1 MVKPVILTL
10 DDEPQ
15 VLNAVGRDLR
25 AHFRSDYRIISA
37 GSGREALDA
46 LRQLKQRNTPVALF
60 LVDQRMP
67 EMTGVEFL
75 GQAQQIYPDAKKVL
89 LTAYAD
95 TEAAIAS
102 INKVGLDYYLM
113 KPWDP
118 PDENLYPVLDDLLG
132 DWWASTPIPFEGI
145 RVAGTLWSPAT
156 HTVKDFLARNRIP
169 YQWLDIDKDEES
181 RANVETL
188 FEAEGNSVRLP
199 VVYFT
204 DGTTLVQP
212 SLHELA
218 TKAGLQTEATAP
230 FYDLIII
237 GGGPSGLGAAVY
249 GASEGLKTVMIE
261 REATGG
267 QAGTS
272 SRIENY
278 LGFPKGLTGADL
290 ATRAVAQARRLGA
303 EILTAREV
311 VGVRVEDPYRYVK
324 LNDGTELGCRA
335 LVIATGV
342 STQKLDVPGVEEL
355 TGAGIYYG
363 AALTEA
369 ASYRG
374 EPIVVVGGANSA
386 GQGAMFFSRYA
397 SKVTML
403 VRASSLSKS
412 MSQYLIDQIGG
423 TDNIEVLTRHT
434 VEAVH
439 GKNRLEAITVK
450 NHDTDEAYRMDT
462 PALFLFIGAMPH
474 SECVAGIV
482 ERNSAGFILTG
493 PDLMADG
500 KRPKG
505 WKPQRDPFLL
515 ETSVPGIF
523 AAGDVRQGATRR
535 VAAAVGEG
543 ANVVSQV
550 HQYLRT
556 V

>member
-37 GSGREALDA
+37 SSGRDGLDA

-75 GQAQQIYPDAKKVL
+75 AEAQKLYPDARKVL

-118 PDENLYPVLDDLLG
+118 PDQNLYPVLDDLLG

-181 RANVETL
+181 RGQVETL
-188 FEAEGNSVRLP
+188 FEGDGGVQLP
-199 VVYFT
+199 VVYFP
-204 DGTTLVQP
+204 DGSNLIQP
-212 SLHELA
+212 NLRDLA
-218 TKAGLQTEATAP
+218 TKAGLQTDATAP

-311 VGVRVEDPYRYVK
+311 SGVRVEDPYRYVT

-342 STQKLDVPGVEEL
+342 TTQKLDVAGAEEL

-374 EPIVVVGGANSA
+374 EQICVVGGANSA

-412 MSQYLIDQIGG
+412 MSQYLIDQIAG
-423 TDNIEVLTRHT
+423 TENIEVLTRHT
-434 VEAVH
+434 VEGVH
-439 GKNRLEAITVK
+439 GHNRLEAITIR
-450 NHDTDEAYRMDT
+450 NHDNGEEQRIETH
-462 PALFLFIGAMPH
+462 ALFLFIGAVPH

-482 ERNSAGFILTG
+482 ERNTAGFILTG
-493 PDLMADG
+493 PDLMVDG

>member
-15 VLNAVGRDLR
+15 VLNAIARDLR
-25 AHFRSDYRIISA
+25 AHFRNEYRIVSA
-37 GSGREALDA
+37 GSGKDALDA
-46 LRQLKQRNTPVALF
+46 LRQLKQRGTPVALL

-67 EMTGVEFL
+67 EMNGVEFL
-75 GQAQQIYPDAKKVL
+75 GEAQKIYPDARKVL

-118 PDENLYPVLDDLLG
+118 PDQNLYPVLDDLLS
-132 DWWASTPIPFEGI
+132 DWWATTPVPFDGI
-145 RVAGTLWSPAT
+145 RVAGTLWSPHS
-156 HTVKDFLARNRIP
+156 HTAKDFLARNRIP
-169 YQWLDIDKDEES
+169 YQWLDIEKEE
-181 RANVETL
+181 ANRSMVEQML
-188 FEAEGNSVRLP
+188 ASGSHLP
-199 VVYFT
+199 IIFFP
-204 DGTTLVQP
+204 DGSSLADP
-212 SLHELA
+212 SMTELA
-218 TKAGLQTEATAP
+218 IKAGLQTEATEP

-237 GGGPSGLGAAVY
+237 GGGPAGLGAAVY
-249 GASEGLKTVMIE
+249 GASEGLTTLMVE

-278 LGFPKGLTGADL
+278 LGFPKGLSGSDL

-311 VGVRVEDPYRYVK
+311 VSVRVDDQYRYAT
-324 LNDGTELGCRA
+324 LNDGVELGCRA
-335 LVIATGV
+335 LVVASGV
-342 STQKLDVPGVEEL
+342 TNQKLNVPNVDKL

-369 ASYRG
+369 AFYRG
-374 EPIVVVGGANSA
+374 EHVCVVGGANSA

-397 SKVTML
+397 AKVTML

-412 MSQYLIDQIGG
+412 MSQYLINQIAD
-423 TDNIEVLTRHT
+423 TPNIEVLTRHT
-434 VEAVH
+434 VEAVY
-439 GKNRLEAITVK
+439 GDDRLEGLEVL
-450 NHDTDEAYRMDT
+450 NHESNESYRIDT
-462 PALFLFIGAMPH
+462 PALFLFIGAVPH
-474 SECVAGIV
+474 SQCVAGIV
-482 ERNSAGFILTG
+482 EVNSAGFILTG
-493 PDLMADG
+493 PDLMLDG

-505 WKPQRDPFLL
+505 WRLPRDPYLL

-550 HQYLRT
+550 HQYLRS

>member
-1 MVKPVILTL
+1 MIKPVILTL

-15 VLNAVGRDLR
+15 VLNAIARDLR
-25 AHFRSDYRIISA
+25 AHYRGDYRIISA
-37 GSGREALDA
+37 STGKDALDA

-75 GQAQQIYPDAKKVL
+75 TEAQQLFPDARKVL

-102 INKVGLDYYLM
+102 INKIGLDYYLM

-118 PDENLYPVLDDLLG
+118 PEERLYPVLDDLLG
-132 DWWASTPIPFEGI
+132 DWWATTPLPFEGI
-145 RVAGTLWSPAT
+145 RVAGTLWSPT
-156 HTVKDFLARNRIP
+156 SHNVKDFLARNRIP
-169 YQWLDIDKDEES
+169 YQWLDIEKDAES
-181 RANVETL
+181 RVLVEAL
-188 FEAEGNSVRLP
+188 FNDGGIHLP
-199 VVYFT
+199 VLFFP
-204 DGTTLVQP
+204 DGTSLIEP
-212 SLHELA
+212 SLSDVA
-218 TKAGLQTEATAP
+218 TKAGLQTIATAP
-230 FYDLIII
+230 FYDVIII
-237 GGGPSGLGAAVY
+237 GGGPAGLGAAVY

-278 LGFPKGLTGADL
+278 LGFPKGLTGSDL

-311 VGVRVEDPYRYVK
+311 VSVRVEDPYRYVT

-335 LVIATGV
+335 LVIASGV
-342 STQKLDVPGVEEL
+342 TTQKLDAPGVERL
-355 TGAGIYYG
+355 TGAGVYYG

-374 EPIVVVGGANSA
+374 EHMCVVGGANSA

-397 SKVTML
+397 SKVSML
-403 VRASSLSKS
+403 VRATSLSKS
-412 MSQYLIDQIGG
+412 MSQYLIDQIAG
-423 TDNIEVLTRHT
+423 TENIEVLTRHT
-434 VEAVH
+434 VEEAH
-439 GKNRLEAITVK
+439 GENRLEAITVK
-450 NHDTDEAYRMDT
+450 NHDTGELYRIET
-462 PALFLFIGAMPH
+462 PALFLFIGAVPH
-474 SECVAGIV
+474 SECVAGVV

-493 PDLMADG
+493 PDLMVNG
-500 KRPKG
+500 ERPKG
-505 WKPQRDPFLL
+505 WKLQRDPFLL

>member
-37 GSGREALDA
+37 GSGRDALDA

-75 GQAQQIYPDAKKVL
+75 AEAQTIYPDARKVL

-118 PDENLYPVLDDLLG
+118 PDQNLYPVLDDLLG

-181 RANVETL
+181 RKQVEAM
-188 FEAEGNSVRLP
+188 FEGGGGVHLP
-199 VVYFT
+199 VVYFP
-204 DGTTLVQP
+204 DGGTLVQP
-212 SLHELA
+212 NLRELA
-218 TKAGLQTEATAP
+218 MKAGLQTDATAP

-311 VGVRVEDPYRYVK
+311 SGVRVEDPYRYVT

-342 STQKLDVPGVEEL
+342 TTQKLAVSGVEEL

-374 EPIVVVGGANSA
+374 ERICVVGGANSA

-412 MSQYLIDQIGG
+412 MSQYLIDQIAA
-423 TDNIEVLTRHT
+423 TENIEVLTRHI

-439 GKNRLEAITVK
+439 GKERLEGITVR
-450 NHDTDEAYRMDT
+450 NHDTDEAYRIDT
-462 PALFLFIGAMPH
+462 PALFLFIGAVPH
-474 SECVAGIV
+474 SECVAGVV

-493 PDLMADG
+493 PDLMVNG
-500 KRPKG
+500 QRPKG